1 MEHQETLPMVTPK
14 ASKPGRPAATSVF
27 CRITRFYVGKSVIH
41 LIVTVEPSSQTKFRE
56 KSRSGPGI
64 GG

>member
-1 MEHQETLPMVTPK
+1 
-14 ASKPGRPAATSVF
+14 VF